1 MIETLYK
8 RLLSLRNCHF
18 MIIDAIAFLITPV
31 LALGLR
37 LDEFFLF
44 DLYGFE
50 LIVVI
55 ILFLAVKLSVLYIFG
70 FYRRYWR
77 YASIDELT

>member
-1 MIETLYK
+1 
-8 RLLSLRNCHF
+8 

-31 LALGLR
+31 LALGLH

-44 DLYGFE
+44 DLYGFK

-70 FYRRYWR
+70 FYRRYG
-77 YASIDELT
+77 SVTN